1 MSIQS
6 SGWQTDA
13 LVTIPESL
21 LLSYAW
27 YCFASAH
34 EVFYTHL
41 LTGGIILSGFVALLM
56 CAGAWLAWKKE
67 IRENEAVNEA
77 QRMRTLDME
86 ENILNEAVKDHE
98 LDQLKWNEMIRENIG
113 TTPLKHRPIL
123 PILLR
128 TFVFAFL
135 ACCSLP
141 LLHASG
147 WMQYDLQLHTAAAA
161 LLAIVGAWKFGIT
174 GRKTWSGAL
183 RMLANGAVLY
193 VVVKVLFAITG

>member
-1 MSIQS
+1 MTVQS

-34 EVFYTHL
+34 TDFAPHL
-41 LTGGIILSGFVALLM
+41 LTGGILLSCFVALLM
-56 CAGAWLAWKKE
+56 SIGAWLAWKKE
-67 IRENEAVNEA
+67 IQKNEAAHEA

-86 ENILNEAVKDHE
+86 ENILTEAVKDHE
-98 LDQLKWNEMIRENIG
+98 LDQLKWNVMIRENIG
-113 TTPLKHRPIL
+113 TIPSKHRPIL
-123 PILLR
+123 PILLL

-147 WMQYDLQLHTAAAA
+147 WMQYTWQLHAVAAA
-161 LLAIVGAWKFGIT
+161 LLALVGAWKFSIT
-174 GRKTWSGAL
+174 GRQTWLGAL

-193 VVVKVLFAITG
+193 IVVKVLFAITG

>member
-1 MSIQS
+1 MTIQS

-34 EVFYTHL
+34 TDFTPHF
-41 LTGGIILSGFVALLM
+41 LTGGIILSCFVALLM
-56 CAGAWLAWKKE
+56 SAGAWLAWKKE
-67 IRENEAVNEA
+67 IRESEAARET
-77 QRMRTLDME
+77 QLMRALDME
-86 ENILNEAVKDHE
+86 ENILHEAVKDHE
-98 LDQLKWNEMIRENIG
+98 QDQVKWNEMIRENIG
-113 TTPLKHRPIL
+113 ATPLKHRSIV

-128 TFVFAFL
+128 TFVFALL

-147 WMQYDLQLHTAAAA
+147 WMQYTWQLHAVAAA
-161 LLAIVGAWKFGIT
+161 LLAVVGAWKFGIT
-174 GRKTWSGAL
+174 GRKPWPGAL
-183 RMLANGAVLY
+183 RMLANGAVIY
-193 VVVKVLFAITG
+193 IVVKILFAITG